1 MEEVFFATPHA
12 LARAKERRGYNA
24 KKALNWIKKALERG
38 RDYTFYAAQERRYL
52 REEGK
57 GACFALA
64 YDGFC
69 FIRNARGVCMTLY
82 ELPRDFGKK
91 KHYVGKT
98 AIRDDKKYA
107 NHYQKEEN
115 YERFVA

>member
-1 MEEVFFATPHA
+1 MEEMFFATPHA
-12 LARAKERRGYNA
+12 LARAKERRGYNEKRA
-24 KKALNWIKKALERG
+24 RSWIKKALERG
-38 RDYTFYAAQERRYL
+38 RDYTFYTARERDYL

-57 GACFALA
+57 GDCFALA
-64 YDGFC
+64 YDGYC
-69 FIRNARGVCMTLY
+69 FILDARGACVTLY

>member
-1 MEEVFFATPHA
+1 MEELFFATPHA

-24 KKALNWIKKALERG
+24 KRALFWIKKALERG

-69 FIRNARGVCMTLY
+69 FIRNARGVCVTLY

-91 KHYVGKT
+91 KSYVGKT
-98 AIRDDKKYA
+98 ALRHRKKYISRYA
-107 NHYQKEEN
+107 KEDG
-115 YERFVA
+115 YERRVV